1 MGRRARLGEP
11 AAASAPPA
19 GRICILFVGANNSD
33 EVKLSLERE
42 IDAMRKAFTEEW
54 GTDAWR
60 NSVVFEAF
68 FFTDA
73 ERLVQAIQRFK
84 PVGVHFVCHGFT
96 SALSLHRDLASVD
109 RLAEALA
116 AWAREPA
123 GSGLRFLV
131 ANSCDSAHLA
141 SVLAAHVDLVVGHHK
156 PVRDKDALKFACV
169 FYGSLGRGLSFKS
182 SFDLAKAA
190 SGSTYCLR
198 GRKDATKFA
207 FSRPVQT
214 PSQIHVK
221 TASGQAIT
229 LEIEPGDSVD
239 TIKHR
244 IRDVEVCMSVLLH
257 LGVVPASMIDRET
270 VAVQLPC
277 SRRHKPS
284 RATFT

>member
-1 MGRRARLGEP
+1 MLYA
-11 AAASAPPA
+11 
-19 GRICILFVGANNSD
+19 
-33 EVKLSLERE
+33 
-42 IDAMRKAFTEEW
+42 
-54 GTDAWR
+54 
-60 NSVVFEAF
+60 
-68 FFTDA
+68 
-73 ERLVQAIQRFK
+73 
-84 PVGVHFVCHGFT
+84 
-96 SALSLHRDLASVD
+96 
-109 RLAEALA
+109 
-116 AWAREPA
+116 
-123 GSGLRFLV
+123 
-131 ANSCDSAHLA
+131 
-141 SVLAAHVDLVVGHHK
+141 
-156 PVRDKDALKFACV
+156 
-169 FYGSLGRGLSFKS
+169 SLGRGLSFKS